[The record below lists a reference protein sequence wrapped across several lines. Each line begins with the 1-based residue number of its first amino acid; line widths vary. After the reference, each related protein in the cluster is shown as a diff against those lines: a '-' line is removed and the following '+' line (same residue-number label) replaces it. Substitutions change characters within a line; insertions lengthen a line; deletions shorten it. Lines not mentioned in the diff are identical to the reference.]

1 MCVNSTW
8 THRKKGKG
16 MAKNRLTT
24 DPMLSKLR
32 EVRVEPAMGLKVPP
46 VCKKLEMTK

>member
-1 MCVNSTW
+1 
-8 THRKKGKG
+8 

-24 DPMLSKLR
+24 DLMLSKLR
-32 EVRVEPAMGLKVPP
+32 KVRFEPAMGLKVPP